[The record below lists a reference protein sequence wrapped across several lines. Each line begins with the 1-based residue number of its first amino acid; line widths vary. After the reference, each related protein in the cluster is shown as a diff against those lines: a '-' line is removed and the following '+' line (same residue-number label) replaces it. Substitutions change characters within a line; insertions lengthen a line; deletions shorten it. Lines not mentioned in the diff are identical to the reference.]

1 MIDSGKMYPITD
13 IPPDLIARNL
23 RAVEASLSVLCGKWK
38 IMIVAHLD
46 DGPHRFTELRKF
58 MPLISQQSLV
68 VQLRELEKDG
78 VVSRQVYLEV
88 PPRVEY
94 SLTALGRKISPI
106 MMPLMIWGYEVLK
119 TRADRAEVGELFGA
133 GVISQRSGRT
143 LG

>member
-1 MIDSGKMYPITD
+1 M
-13 IPPDLIARNL
+13 
-23 RAVEASLSVLCGKWK
+23 LCGKWK

-46 DGPHRFTELRKF
+46 DGPHRFTELRKL

-94 SLTALGRKISPI
+94 SLTALAAVSAR
-106 MMPLMIWGYEVLK
+106 
-119 TRADRAEVGELFGA
+119 
-133 GVISQRSGRT
+133 
-143 LG
+143 